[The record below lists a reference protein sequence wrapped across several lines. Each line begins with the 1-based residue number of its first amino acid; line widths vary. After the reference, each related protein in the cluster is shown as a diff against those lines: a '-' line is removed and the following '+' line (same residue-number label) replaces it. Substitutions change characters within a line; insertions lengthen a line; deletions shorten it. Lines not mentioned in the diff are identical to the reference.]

1 MFIET
6 ARLEIREW
14 VSEDFEEFAALMADP
29 EVMEFSLMGR
39 PLSPEEAQDL
49 FYKRILEHYKNG
61 FGLWALYYKEE
72 KKIIGFAG
80 LITQE
85 VEGVKKIELG
95 YRLLPKYW
103 HRGLAL
109 EATREICSY
118 AFNVLKLKE
127 LVSIIEPENTRSIR
141 LAERLGMRPLKMFQF
156 YQRDAYL
163 YVRSP

>member
-14 VSEDFEEFAALMADP
+14 TGEDFEGFSALMADP
-29 EVMEFSLMGR
+29 EVMQFSLQGR
-39 PLSPEEAQDL
+39 PLSPEEAHDL
-49 FYKRILEHYKNG
+49 FHKRILEHYKNG

-85 VEGVKKIELG
+85 VEGIKKIELS

-109 EATREICSY
+109 EAAREVLAY
-118 AFNVLKLKE
+118 AFNTLKLKE
-127 LVSIIEPENTRSIR
+127 LISIIEPENSRSIR
-141 LAERLGMRPLKMFQF
+141 LAERLGLRPQKMVK
-156 YQRDAYL
+156 YYNRDVYI
-163 YVRSP
+163 YVRTP